1 MSALPDLPEGLNFG
15 RRVFLQQTAAVGG
28 GLVLALALP
37 GGGGSHASEQA
48 RGGQMNA
55 WLRIGA
61 DDSITIVVDR
71 SEMGQGVY
79 TALPML
85 VAEELEV
92 DLSRIKVVA
101 APVGDPYVNALN
113 GGQVTGTSNSV
124 QDAWEKL
131 RRAGAQ
137 ARVMLIAAAAQMW
150 HVKPSDC
157 QAHDGRVTSAQGK
170 AASYGQL
177 AEAAAKLPV
186 PKDVPLKDA
195 SRFRLIGKPLP
206 RLDTADKVDGS
217 AEFGLDV
224 QLPGMLYAVVALS
237 PTLGG
242 KVISVESAAA
252 QAMPGVRSVLTT
264 ASGVVVVADHFW
276 QARKARDVLRIDWD
290 QGPNIGLDNAKIWS
304 VIDAAAAGGPG
315 VSALGREEVSA
326 ALKTGNAAEGLKKA
340 AKTLSAVYELPMLAH
355 APMEP
360 MNCTADV
367 KAGRCD
373 IYVGTQVQQMAQA
386 AAADAAGLKPDQVN
400 VHTTLLGG
408 GFGRRL
414 EVDFIPT
421 AVVASKAV
429 GAPVKLIWTRED
441 DMTHDYFRPPAR
453 AAVSAGLD
461 EKGRLFAWALH
472 VTSPSITARFDP
484 TNKNPF
490 DSVIEYVQNFPY
502 AVPHFDLNYTRRE
515 IGIDVGYLRSV
526 SHGPN
531 CFAVESSIDELAL
544 AAARNPLDFRLELL
558 AGKPRHTRVLEL
570 VAERSGWG
578 KAPQGRYQGLAFME
592 GYTSYIAQVAEVS
605 VESGR
610 LKVHKVTCVIDC
622 GQAVNPRIV
631 ESQLESGIIF
641 GLSAA
646 LWGDITLKNGRAQQQ
661 NFHEYRVLR
670 LHETPQIDVHLVPSD
685 AAPGGIGETG
695 VPPVAPAVCN
705 AIFAATGKRL
715 RSLPI
720 SAHRLA

>member
-1 MSALPDLPEGLNFG
+1 MSALPDLPEGLDFG
-15 RRVFLQQTAAVGG
+15 RRVFLQQTAAAGG
-28 GLVLALALP
+28 ALVLALALP
-37 GGGGSHASEQA
+37 GGGGAHASEQA

-92 DLSRIKVVA
+92 DLSRVKIVA
-101 APVGDPYVNALN
+101 APVGDPYVNVLN

-131 RRAGAQ
+131 RKAGAQ
-137 ARVMLIAAAAQMW
+137 ARLMLIAAAAQRW

-157 QAHDGRVTSAQGK
+157 QAHDGRVVSAQGK
-170 AASYGQL
+170 TASYGEL
-177 AEAAAKLPV
+177 AEAASKLPV

-195 SRFRLIGKPLP
+195 SLFRLIGKPLP
-206 RLDTADKVDGS
+206 RLDTGDKVDGS

-242 KVISVESAAA
+242 KVISVESSAA
-252 QAMPGVRSVLTT
+252 QAMRGVRRVLGT

-276 QARKARDVLRIDWD
+276 QARKARNVLRIDWD
-290 QGPNIGLDNAKIWS
+290 QGPNTGLDNAKIWS
-304 VIDAAAAGGPG
+304 MLDEAAISGPG
-315 VSALGREEVSA
+315 ASALGREEGSA
-326 ALKTGNAAEGLKKA
+326 ALKNGNASGALKKA
-340 AKTLSAVYELPMLAH
+340 AQTLSAVYELPMLAH
-355 APMEP
+355 AAMEP

-367 KAGRCD
+367 KADRCD

-414 EVDFIPT
+414 EVDFIPA
-421 AVVASKAV
+421 AVMASKAL

-441 DMTHDYFRPPAR
+441 DMTHDYFRPPVR

-461 EKGRLFAWALH
+461 EKGQLLVWALH

-484 TNKNPF
+484 TNKDPF
-490 DSVIEYVQNFPY
+490 DSVIEYVQNYPY
-502 AVPHFDLNYTRRE
+502 AVPNFELTYTRQE
-515 IGIDVGYLRSV
+515 IGVDVGYWRSV
-526 SHGPN
+526 SHAPN
-531 CFAVESSIDELAL
+531 CFAVESSIDELAS
-544 AAARNPLDFRLELL
+544 AASKSPLDFRLELL
-558 AGKPRHTRVLEL
+558 AGKPRHTNVVKLAAAR
-570 VAERSGWG
+570 AGWG
-578 KAPQGRYQGLAFME
+578 RAAPGRYLGLAFME
-592 GYTSYIAQVAEVS
+592 GYTSVIAQVAEIAMNGGKL
-605 VESGR
+605 E
-610 LKVHKVTCVIDC
+610 VHKITCVVDC
-622 GQAVNPRIV
+622 GQLVNPRIV
-631 ESQLESGIIF
+631 ESQIESGIVF

-646 LWGDITLKNGRAQQQ
+646 LWGGITVHAGR
-661 NFHEYRVLR
+661 
-670 LHETPQIDVHLVPSD
+670 
-685 AAPGGIGETG
+685 GG
-695 VPPVAPAVCN
+695 
-705 AIFAATGKRL
+705 
-715 RSLPI
+715 
-720 SAHRLA
+720 